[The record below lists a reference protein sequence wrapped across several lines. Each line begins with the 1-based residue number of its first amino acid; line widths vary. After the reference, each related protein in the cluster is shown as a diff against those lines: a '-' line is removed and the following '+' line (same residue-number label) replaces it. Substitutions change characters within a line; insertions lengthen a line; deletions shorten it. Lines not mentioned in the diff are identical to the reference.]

1 LLIAALAALGPAHAD
16 DAAPFY
22 SGKMLKIIVGLPPGG
37 GADAYARLL
46 ARHWPRHLPGTP
58 SAVVQ
63 NVPGAGTLKSVM
75 YLESQPDDG
84 TTIATFSSALLT
96 AALTS
101 PERVKV
107 DFRKYGWIGN
117 VSEDVRVCYVWHTTG
132 VQTWQQLLA
141 RPQVV
146 FAASAAGAAG
156 NVDTAVLR
164 TLFGVKLK
172 EVDGY
177 HGSADKR
184 LAVEKGEVD
193 GDCGGWTSMPDDWL
207 RDNKAHVV
215 VRLSPTLVSGMD
227 PAIPFAGDLTNNEHD
242 RRIFDFLMAPE
253 KLGRLFMVTGRV
265 PTDRVALLRKTFD
278 ATVADP
284 EFLADAQKL
293 RLTVTPMNGE
303 MVARDVDALY
313 ATPADLVREAKSI
326 AGE

>member
-1 LLIAALAALGPAHAD
+1 LLIALAASPARAD

-22 SGKMLKIIVGLPPGG
+22 AGKMLKIIVGLPPGG

-46 ARHWPRHLPGTP
+46 ARHWPRYLPGTP

-75 YLESQPDDG
+75 YLDSQPDDG

-101 PERVKV
+101 PERIKA

-117 VSEDVRVCYVWHTTG
+117 ISEDARVCYLWHATG
-132 VQTWQQLLA
+132 IRTWQDLLA
-141 RPQVV
+141 RPQVT
-146 FAASAAGAAG
+146 FAASATGAAG

-164 TLFGVKLK
+164 SLFGIKLK

-184 LAVEKGEVD
+184 LAVERGEVD
-193 GDCGGWTSMPDDWL
+193 GDCGGWTSVPDDWL
-207 RDNKAHVV
+207 RDNKVNVV
-215 VRLSPTLVSGMD
+215 VRLSPTLVPGMD
-227 PAIPFAGDLTNNEHD
+227 PAIPFAGNLASNDHD
-242 RRIFDFLMAPE
+242 RRVFDFLMAPE
-253 KLGRLFMVTGRV
+253 KLGRLFMVSGRV
-265 PTDRVALLRKTFD
+265 PADRLALLRKAFD
-278 ATVADP
+278 ATMTDP
-284 EFLADAQKL
+284 DFLADAQKV
-293 RLTVTPMNGE
+293 RLTVTPMSGE
-303 MVARDVDALY
+303 AVAQDVDTLY
-313 ATPADLVREAKSI
+313 ATPAELVASAKSI

>member
-1 LLIAALAALGPAHAD
+1 LLIALAASPARAD
-16 DAAPFY
+16 DGAPFY
-22 SGKMLKIIVGLPPGG
+22 AGKMLKIIVGLPPGG

-75 YLESQPDDG
+75 YLDSQPDDG

-101 PERVKV
+101 PERVKP

-117 VSEDVRVCYVWHTTG
+117 VSEDARVCYLWHATG
-132 VQTWQQLLA
+132 VRTWQDLLA
-141 RPQVV
+141 RPQVT

-164 TLFGVKLK
+164 SLFGIKLK

-184 LAVEKGEVD
+184 LAVERGEVD

-207 RDNKAHVV
+207 RDNKVNVV
-215 VRLSPTLVSGMD
+215 VRLSPTLVPGMD
-227 PAIPFAGDLTNNEHD
+227 PAILFAGNLTSNE
-242 RRIFDFLMAPE
+242 RERQVFDFLMAPE

-265 PTDRVALLRKTFD
+265 PADRLALLRKAFD
-278 ATVADP
+278 ATVTDP
-284 EFLADAQKL
+284 NFLADAQKV
-293 RLTVTPMNGE
+293 RLTITPMSGE
-303 MVARDVDALY
+303 AVARDIDALY
-313 ATPADLVREAKSI
+313 ATPAELVATAKSI
-326 AGE
+326 TGE